1 MPGMLYAPQPNFY
14 RCEFGSA
21 SPSECAERAANAVEE
36 LILLHNPNTV
46 AAFIGEPIA
55 SGLAAPSS
63 EYWQMVRE
71 ICDRYGVV
79 LIADEVVTGFG
90 RTGRMFA
97 MEHFGVVP
105 DIMTVAKG
113 ITSSYLPLAATI
125 SSTYIADAFA
135 GEDNIFR
142 QALTF
147 GGHPVTAAVALKNIE
162 IIEQDDLVNN
172 SASMGAYF
180 LEQLE
185 NLKERH
191 KAIGDVRGYWTAA
204 RIGVGE

>member
-1 MPGMLYAPQPNFY
+1 MK
-14 RCEFGSA
+14 
-21 SPSECAERAANAVEE
+21 
-36 LILLHNPNTV
+36 
-46 AAFIGEPIA
+46 
-55 SGLAAPSS
+55 
-63 EYWQMVRE
+63 YWQMVRE

-90 RTGRMFA
+90 RTGKMFA

-125 SSTYIADAFA
+125 SATYIADAFA

-162 IIEQDDLVNN
+162 IIEQNDLVSN
-172 SASMGAYF
+172 SERMGAYF
-180 LEQLE
+180 LEQLDE
-185 NLKERH
+185 LKAQH
-191 KAIGDVRGYWTAA
+191 PSIGDVRG
-204 RIGVGE
+204 IGLLLGVEFVSDRETESTLRRRPSGQQTPD